1 LKYFSPVFP
10 SPILTATTS
19 TSCFDEEKSFE
30 LDGNG
35 SHSSDSSRRC
45 SEFEMKIESDDSYE
59 RDVRLA
65 KKVRS
70 KQEIADEGNSPMTKS
85 VGTKTFASPEQLS
98 ADLEKFDQRADIWSL
113 GLIFL
118 LLFHPM
124 STYMEQIQ
132 IINDAK
138 NGKTPG
144 ELEKDSP
151 GIAQIIKKM
160 LSKDPNQRPGIKE
173 ILQHLKIPK
182 STSTK
187 NYSGKVKVKKEDATE
202 WKTKW
207 IKIEEENVFYYETEY
222 AKKAESV
229 YNLSSQWT
237 ILLKE
242 DDKLSRSESDESSGS
257 DRSFDL
263 DSTPSPDSVCT
274 RVYIAFENPV
284 QLGCILRGVN
294 SSETLELYKK
304 LVKMF

>member
-1 LKYFSPVFP
+1 
-10 SPILTATTS
+10 
-19 TSCFDEEKSFE
+19 
-30 LDGNG
+30 
-35 SHSSDSSRRC
+35 
-45 SEFEMKIESDDSYE
+45 
-59 RDVRLA
+59 
-65 KKVRS
+65 
-70 KQEIADEGNSPMTKS
+70 
-85 VGTKTFASPEQLS
+85 
-98 ADLEKFDQRADIWSL
+98 
-113 GLIFL
+113 
-118 LLFHPM
+118 
-124 STYMEQIQ
+124 
-132 IINDAK
+132 
-138 NGKTPG
+138 
-144 ELEKDSP
+144 
-151 GIAQIIKKM
+151 M

-207 IKIEEENVFYYETEY
+207 IKIEEENVSYYETEY

-304 LVKMF
+304 LVKM